1 MRFFIF
7 YFYRIPVQISNTS
20 FQTPQD
26 HVVTPR
32 ITLIVAAARNG
43 VIGKNNALPWH
54 LPKDLAYF
62 KRITLNSPIIMGRK
76 TYESIGKALPK
87 RLNIVVTRNPRYSL
101 DDASV
106 VNSLP
111 QAIDYAK
118 QHQPCAQEIH
128 IIGGSS
134 IFAEA
139 LPLVD
144 KIYLNHVLADIEG
157 DTYLPTIDWQNWRL
171 IHSEHLPAD
180 EQNAHALDCNIYERK
195 A

>member
-1 MRFFIF
+1 M
-7 YFYRIPVQISNTS
+7 QISNTPC
-20 FQTPQD
+20 QAPPD
-26 HVVTPR
+26 HVVAPR

-157 DTYLPTIDWQNWRL
+157 DTYLPTIDWQNWQL

-180 EQNAHALDCNIYERK
+180 EQNAYALDCNIYERK
-195 A
+195 P